1 MPLAF
6 GDHLEGYEILAP
18 LGAGGMGEVWLAS
31 DPAPAAQG
39 RLKLLPAGL
48 TEDAARVVA
57 RFQQEARLGW
67 MLDNVDT

>member
-1 MPLAF
+1 LAQAAWAKS
-6 GDHLEGYEILAP
+6 G
-18 LGAGGMGEVWLAS
+18 S
-31 DPAPAAQG
+31 PATLRLQRKVA
-39 RLKLLPAGL
+39 LKLLPAGL